1 LVVLQRTQ
9 VYRWRPAYLAPVFAL
24 LAAAAFLIA
33 KPPVGDLWAARARE
47 SAAAHGVG
55 LNYWFSWF
63 GGTVPGHYSV
73 LAPYLTKV
81 VGVVVLGAI
90 GTVAITP
97 LCYRLV
103 QGSEHPA
110 LATWSAAI
118 ASSFSLWS
126 GRVPFALGS
135 AAMLVALLFV
145 RGNRRLPAALA
156 GIGTT
161 LLSPVSG
168 AFLIL
173 GLTGLYLHDPSRRKT
188 TLAAVGA
195 TGACLIGV
203 AIYFGMP
210 GPQTFRP
217 SSAILTASAIGAM
230 LLARPPAYLRSVLVI
245 SLVACPLLAVIPNGM
260 GSNFER
266 FAFICLPVA
275 VVATARTWWP
285 LTALVTA
292 FALGCGVGGSI
303 RDLTVAAQPMSAASY
318 YIGLNKQLDHT
329 PGLAAYRVEV
339 VPDGT
344 YVAAYALLGHAL
356 LARGYETQTD
366 NKLNAVVNAPTLD
379 PVTYKVWLDNNAVG
393 YVAIG
398 RKTIQ
403 SQPEYRLVRSGT
415 LPYLTQVWSD
425 HNWTLYRVT
434 DPSPIAAPP
443 AKVTE
448 ADQAG
453 LTIDVPKGGSVALRI
468 RWSRFLQVRGPRG
481 IDTGLRP
488 DGQGWTKLVAPRA
501 GTYVVSG

>member
-1 LVVLQRTQ
+1 VVLQRTQ
-9 VYRWRPAYLAPVFAL
+9 VYRWRPAHLAPVFAL
-24 LAAAAFLIA
+24 LAAAGFLIA

-81 VGVVVLGAI
+81 VGVAVLGAL

-110 LATWSAAI
+110 LATWAAAI

-135 AAMLVALLFV
+135 AAMLGALLFV
-145 RGNRRLPAALA
+145 RSNRRIPAALA
-156 GIGTT
+156 GIAAT

-173 GLTGLYLHDPSRRKT
+173 GLSGLYLHDPTRRRT
-188 TLAAVGA
+188 TLAAA
-195 TGACLIGV
+195 AASGACLIGV
-203 AIYFGMP
+203 AIYFGIP

-275 VVATARTWWP
+275 VLATARTWWP
-285 LTALVTA
+285 LSALVTA

-318 YIGLNKQLDHT
+318 YIGLNRQLDRT

-356 LARGYETQTD
+356 LARGYETQSD
-366 NKLNAVVNAPTLD
+366 NKLNAVVNAPVLD
-379 PVTYKVWLDNNAVG
+379 PVTYKIWLDNNAVG

-398 RKTIQ
+398 RKTLK
-403 SQPEYRLVRSGT
+403 SQPEYRLVGSGT
-415 LPYLTQVWSD
+415 LPYLTLVWSD
-425 HNWTLYRVT
+425 HNWRLYKVS

-443 AKVTE
+443 ARVTH

-453 LTIDVPKGGSVALRI
+453 LTVAVPKPGSVALRI
-468 RWSRFLQVRGPRG
+468 RWSRFLQVKGPGG
-481 IDTGLRP
+481 IDTGLAA
-488 DGQGWTKLVAPRA
+488 DGQGWTTLVAPKT
-501 GTYVVSG
+501 GTYVISG

>member
-1 LVVLQRTQ
+1 
-9 VYRWRPAYLAPVFAL
+9 
-24 LAAAAFLIA
+24 
-33 KPPVGDLWAARARE
+33 
-47 SAAAHGVG
+47 VG

-81 VGVVVLGAI
+81 VGVVVLGAV

-103 QGSEHPA
+103 QGSQHPA
-110 LATWSAAI
+110 LATWAAAI

-135 AAMLVALLFV
+135 AAMLVALIFV
-145 RGNRRLPAALA
+145 RGNRRVHAAVA
-156 GIGTT
+156 GIATT

-173 GLTGLYLHDPSRRKT
+173 GLVGVYLHDPGRRKT
-188 TLAAVGA
+188 TLATVLG

-203 AIYFGMP
+203 AIYFGIP
-210 GPQTFRP
+210 GPQTFRA
-217 SSAILTASAIGAM
+217 SSAILTAAAIVAM
-230 LLARPPAYLRSVLVI
+230 LLARPPAYLRSVLVV
-245 SLVACPLLAVIPNGM
+245 SLAACPLLAVIPNGM

-275 VVATARTWWP
+275 VIATGRSWWP
-285 LTALVTA
+285 VTA
-292 FALGCGVGGSI
+292 FVSAFAIGCGVGGSI

-318 YIGLNKQLDHT
+318 YIGLNKQLDRT

-344 YVAAYALLGHAL
+344 YVASYALLGHAL

-366 NKLNAVVNAPTLD
+366 NKVNAVVNAPALD
-379 PVTYKVWLDNNAVG
+379 PTTYKIWLDNNAVG

-398 RKTIQ
+398 RKTLKK
-403 SQPEYRLVRSGT
+403 QPEYQLVHSGT
-415 LPYLTQVWSD
+415 LPYLTKIWSD
-425 HNWTLYRVT
+425 HNWKLYKVT
-434 DPSPIAAPP
+434 DASPIAAPP
-443 AKVTE
+443 ARVTQ
-448 ADQAG
+448 ASQAG
-453 LTIDVPKGGSVALRI
+453 LTVAVPQAGSVALRI
-468 RWSRFLQVRGPRG
+468 RWSRFLQVRGPGG
-481 IDTGLRP
+481 IDTGLRA
-488 DGQGWTKLVAPRA
+488 DGQGWTTLAAPRG